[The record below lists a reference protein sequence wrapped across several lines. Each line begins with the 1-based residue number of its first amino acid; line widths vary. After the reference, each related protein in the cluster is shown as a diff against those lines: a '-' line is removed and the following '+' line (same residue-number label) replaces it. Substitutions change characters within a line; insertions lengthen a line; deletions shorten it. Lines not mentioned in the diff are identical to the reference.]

1 MDTRSFEPM
10 KAPAPPRKIH
20 VAIAHHD
27 PYVAT
32 GIAALLRSSTDF
44 FLHSTGGDE
53 VDVLVTDYATGMI
66 QAAAPTPRP
75 SAGKAPSL
83 LVVSVQDR
91 GWHIRRAV
99 DAGVRGYLLQDCTAS
114 ELADAVRCVAD
125 GRRYLSRSVADRL
138 LDTLTQASPTARE
151 LDVLQHVARGL
162 SNKDIGRLLGI
173 GEGTVK
179 THVKA
184 ILVKLGEPT
193 RTGAIAEAMRRGLL
207 AEPRSFLDDSLAASP
222 FHASPLFL
230 P

>member
-1 MDTRSFEPM
+1 M
-10 KAPAPPRKIH
+10 KASALPRKIY

-32 GIAALLRSSTDF
+32 GIAALLRGSTDF
-44 FLHSTGGDE
+44 LLQSTGAE
-53 VDVLVTDYATGMI
+53 EADVLVTDYATGMI
-66 QAAAPTPRP
+66 RAAAPTPRP
-75 SAGKAPSL
+75 GARKAASL
-83 LVVSVQDR
+83 LVVSEQDR

-138 LDTLTQASPTARE
+138 LDTLAQAIPTARE
-151 LDVLQHVARGL
+151 LEVLQHVARGL
-162 SNKDIGRLLGI
+162 SNKDVGRMLGI
-173 GEGTVK
+173 SEGTVK

-207 AEPRSFLDDSLAASP
+207 AEPQPFVDDSLAA
-222 FHASPLFL
+222 
-230 P
+230 